1 MAAGSDTITIGV
13 RNPRKRTL
21 NASPKRRRQDSMKEI
36 GRSSQRAD
44 WIAGGSAGPGGS
56 MAPKPTGRPAS
67 AAGLLARVERR
78 EPRPVVRRQVTARVW
93 YDGYMTALR
102 SVE

>member
-1 MAAGSDTITIGV
+1 MTIGV

-21 NASPKRRRQDSMKEI
+21 NASPKRRRQDSMKEM

-56 MAPKPTGRPAS
+56 MLQP
-67 AAGLLARVERR
+67 
-78 EPRPVVRRQVTARVW
+78 
-93 YDGYMTALR
+93 
-102 SVE
+102 

>member
-56 MAPKPTGRPAS
+56 MLPAY
-67 AAGLLARVERR
+67 GPARRREALVERR
-78 EPRPVVRRQVTARVW
+78 DPRLVVRRERAARGLVRRVHH
-93 YDGYMTALR
+93 GLR
-102 SVE
+102 VGRVVEA